1 MLLQD
6 QRVFIFSTKEG
17 LLVLIPSL
25 ISLQDLFIYAV
36 LQIASSGNLLID
48 KWDKVFKNGSSKFCG
63 YNL

>member
-48 KWDKVFKNGSSKFCG
+48 K
-63 YNL
+63 